1 MKTAIALIVVILIAV
16 GGYFL
21 FAYRAA
27 APEPA
32 SDAVTGDTSG
42 DAAGGAAG
50 GTMLAE
56 SEIAEFVTYSDE
68 GFSPA
73 AITVRVGDTVRFTNE
88 SSGGM
93 WVGVDEHPTH
103 TEYDGTSTR
112 EHCADGVPTSDV
124 FDQCTRNQPGESWDY
139 RFMKAGTFEYHNHAQ
154 ASHGGTVTVTE

>member
-1 MKTAIALIVVILIAV
+1 MRTAIALIIIVLIAI

-27 APEPA
+27 APEVPA
-32 SDAVTGDTSG
+32 PVTDETAGD
-42 DAAGGAAG
+42 AAG
-50 GTMLAE
+50 GTMLAD
-56 SEIAEFVTYSDE
+56 SEIAEFVTYTDD

-73 AITVRVGDTVRFTNE
+73 SITVQVGDTVRFTNN
-88 SSGGM
+88 SAGGM
-93 WVGVDEHPTH
+93 WVAVDEHPTH

-124 FDQCTRNQPGESWDY
+124 FDQCTRNQSGESWDY